1 MEAIAHEFAISTTR
15 IDEEIPHVTS
25 SSFPSPHSDYP
36 ISIPSLPSSLSEAH
50 GVPGTATT
58 PWSSFLC
65 NCAESHSITM
75 DLLRSLYDD
84 FALWK
89 FDLSVYALNSALS
102 NCHRV
107 LSCTLCYKDHM
118 TLIHTL
124 SVLDLVLGILRMLV
138 LRDIERK
145 KPHTIGRPNVDQL
158 NILSFQKTVP
168 QRLWVFKVL
177 CEVKT
182 VFAMVEDT
190 LPTSPEGPAALQS
203 FSQSHSGFQVAPVR
217 ILPEITH
224 QFPPV
229 FENSLRRLLAN
240 EHVDARAVP
249 TADFLG
255 QLIIHFEATLTR
267 LRAAHSCQPAGP
279 FYI

>member
-15 IDEEIPHVTS
+15 IDEEISHVTS
-25 SSFPSPHSDYP
+25 SSFPSPPSDYP
-36 ISIPSLPSSLSEAH
+36 ISIPSLSSSLSEAH

-58 PWSSFLC
+58 SWSSFLC

-75 DLLRSLYDD
+75 DLLCNLYDD

-102 NCHRV
+102 NYHRV
-107 LSCTLCYKDHM
+107 LSCTLCYKDHI
-118 TLIHTL
+118 TLTHTL
-124 SVLDLVLGILRMLV
+124 SVLDSVLRILRMLV

-145 KPHTIGRPNVDQL
+145 KPHTIGRPHVNQL
-158 NILSFQKTVP
+158 NILSFQKMVP

-182 VFAMVEDT
+182 VFAMLEDT
-190 LPTSPEGPAALQS
+190 LPTSPEGPALQG
-203 FSQSHSGFQVAPVR
+203 FSQSHSGFQVVPVR

-229 FENSLRRLLAN
+229 FENSLQRLLAN
-240 EHVDARAVP
+240 ESVDARAVP
-249 TADFLG
+249 TADFLAR
-255 QLIIHFEATLTR
+255 LIIHFEATLTR
-267 LRAAHSCQPAGP
+267 LRAAHSCQSAVP